1 MLLNNFF
8 FFFIIG
14 AVIGS
19 FLNVCIYRLPKNLD
33 IISKRSFC
41 PLCKN
46 KIKWF
51 DNIPLISFL
60 ILKFKCRFCKK
71 HISIQYF
78 LVELVSAVFLCLTF
92 SLISNLL
99 DLILLSLIFY
109 IFIVIFVI
117 DLKNYIIP
125 DSLNFS
131 LILLGII
138 KNFFPET
145 SLNLNQD
152 MFQTLIGG
160 AIGYFLIWIII
171 FLYKKIRNIE
181 AMGLGDAKLL
191 SGFGFLFGL
200 KSVFIILFVAS
211 IIGLAY
217 SVPKLFTGKSSLKTA
232 IPFGPFLII
241 SAIVYYLYLSSL

>member
-8 FFFIIG
+8 FLFIIG

-33 IISKRSFC
+33 IVSKRSFC
-41 PLCKN
+41 PRCKK

-71 HISIQYF
+71 YISTQYF
-78 LVELVSAVFLCLTF
+78 WVELLSALFLGTALSFTANF
-92 SLISNLL
+92 L
-99 DLILLSLIFY
+99 DLILLSSIFY

-117 DLKNYIIP
+117 DVKYYIIP

-131 LILLGII
+131 LILIGIL
-138 KNFFPET
+138 KNFLPAT
-145 SLNLNQD
+145 LLNLNQD
-152 MFQTLIGG
+152 MFQSLIGG
-160 AIGYFLIWIII
+160 AAGYLLIWIII
-171 FLYKKIRNIE
+171 FLYKKIKNVE

-191 SGFGFLFGL
+191 SGLGFIFGL
-200 KSVFIILFVAS
+200 KSIFVILFTAS
-211 IIGLAY
+211 ILGLLY
-217 SVPKLFTGKSSLKTA
+217 SIPKLLKGKSSLKTA

-241 SAIVYYLYLSSL
+241 GTVICYLYLSV

>member
-1 MLLNNFF
+1 MLY
-8 FFFIIG
+8 G
-14 AVIGS
+14 
-19 FLNVCIYRLPKNLD
+19 
-33 IISKRSFC
+33 
-41 PLCKN
+41 
-46 KIKWF
+46 
-51 DNIPLISFL
+51 
-60 ILKFKCRFCKK
+60 RF
-71 HISIQYF
+71 
-78 LVELVSAVFLCLTF
+78 
-92 SLISNLL
+92 
-99 DLILLSLIFY
+99 
-109 IFIVIFVI
+109 
-117 DLKNYIIP
+117 P
-125 DSLNFS
+125 R
-131 LILLGII
+131 I

>member
-41 PLCKN
+41 HRCKK

-60 ILKFKCRFCKK
+60 ILKYKCRFCKK

-171 FLYKKIRNIE
+171 FSYKKIRSIE

>member
-171 FLYKKIRNIE
+171 FSYKKIRSIE

>member
-1 MLLNNFF
+1 LLLNNFF
-8 FFFIIG
+8 FLFIIG

-33 IISKRSFC
+33 IVSKRSFC
-41 PLCKN
+41 PRCKK

-71 HISIQYF
+71 HISTQYF
-78 LVELVSAVFLCLTF
+78 LVELLSALFLSIALSFTANF
-92 SLISNLL
+92 L

-117 DLKNYIIP
+117 DVKHYIIP

-131 LILLGII
+131 LILIGIL
-138 KNFFPET
+138 KNFLPET

-152 MFQTLIGG
+152 MFQSLVGG
-160 AIGYFLIWIII
+160 AGGYFLIWIII
-171 FLYKKIRNIE
+171 FLYKKFKNVE

-191 SGFGFLFGL
+191 SGLGFIFGL
-200 KSVFIILFVAS
+200 KSIFIILFTAS
-211 IIGLAY
+211 ILGLLY
-217 SVPKLFTGKSSLKTA
+217 SIPKLLLGKSSLKTA
-232 IPFGPFLII
+232 LPFGPFLII
-241 SAIVYYLYLSSL
+241 GSVIYFFYFSV

>member
-33 IISKRSFC
+33 IISTRSFC
-41 PLCKN
+41 PRCKK

-60 ILKFKCRFCKK
+60 ILKYKCRFCKK

-131 LILLGII
+131 LIMLGII

-171 FLYKKIRNIE
+171 FSYKKIRSIE

>member
-1 MLLNNFF
+1 M
-8 FFFIIG
+8 
-14 AVIGS
+14 
-19 FLNVCIYRLPKNLD
+19 
-33 IISKRSFC
+33 
-41 PLCKN
+41 
-46 KIKWF
+46 
-51 DNIPLISFL
+51 
-60 ILKFKCRFCKK
+60 
-71 HISIQYF
+71 
-78 LVELVSAVFLCLTF
+78 VELVSAVFLCLTF

-171 FLYKKIRNIE
+171 FSYKKIRSIE

-191 SGFGFLFGL
+191 SGLGFLFGL

-217 SVPKLFTGKSSLKTA
+217 SVPNLMTGKSSLKTA